1 MSTIQTATIQN
12 VHDQAQHIS
21 QDIPADYIGIYAFC
35 DTIIFLGILLYCVI
49 YKISEKWRIDNYKLK
64 QLAIEKTGE
73 QNISLLRKLDK
84 VLEILVK
91 DGTNR

>member
-1 MSTIQTATIQN
+1 MQNSNTITSNITTSPNGHNVQTI
-12 VHDQAQHIS
+12 
-21 QDIPADYIGIYAFC
+21 IPDYTGIYALC
-35 DTIIFLGILLYCVI
+35 GTIIFLGILFYMVI

-64 QLAIEKTGE
+64 QQAIEKTGE
-73 QNISLLRKLDK
+73 QNINLLKKLDK